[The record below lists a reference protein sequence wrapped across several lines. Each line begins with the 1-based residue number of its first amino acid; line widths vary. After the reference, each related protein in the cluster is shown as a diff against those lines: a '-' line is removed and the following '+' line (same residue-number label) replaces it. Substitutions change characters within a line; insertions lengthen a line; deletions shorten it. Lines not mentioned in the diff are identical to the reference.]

1 MFSHNN
7 MSDNTE
13 ITNNDLNANNES
25 NAETNEKNDITESES
40 QINSSSNEIGNILE
54 EKEKDLNA
62 NNESNAETNEKNDIT
77 ESESQIN
84 SSSNEIGNILEE
96 KDNDENNSDSSD
108 AENLE
113 KMILSTGI
121 RVGTPVKTKSMS
133 RYIVR
138 ANPEGLYIL
147 DISKTLYR
155 IDVAA
160 KFIGRTNISK
170 VAVTSAREYGKKPVE
185 KFCDAT
191 GATPILGRF
200 MPGTF
205 TNPSLP
211 KYMEPEIVIVTDPQ
225 ADQQAVI
232 ESTRAGVP
240 VIAISNSDNVISK
253 VDLVIPANNRGRKA
267 LATVYWL
274 LAREV
279 MKKQGRIKSD
289 KEMKSTIDDFETKLV
304 EEIV

>member
-1 MFSHNN
+1 
-7 MSDNTE
+7 MSDDKEVQDMNVDAEAEDNEEFNNNNNNINKDDNGTLKEESVSTE
-13 ITNNDLNANNES
+13 TQQDANY
-25 NAETNEKNDITESES
+25 ISES
-40 QINSSSNEIGNILE
+40 
-54 EKEKDLNA
+54 D
-62 NNESNAETNEKNDIT
+62 
-77 ESESQIN
+77 
-84 SSSNEIGNILEE
+84 
-96 KDNDENNSDSSD
+96 
-108 AENLE
+108 NLE

-121 RVGTPVKTKSMS
+121 RVGTPVKTKYMTPF
-133 RYIVR
+133 IVR

-147 DISKTLYR
+147 DISKTLAK

-160 KFIGRTNISK
+160 KFIGRANISR
-170 VAVTSAREYGKKPVE
+170 VAVTSAREYGKTPVE
-185 KFCDAT
+185 KFCELT
-191 GATPILGRF
+191 GARGVFGRF

-225 ADQQAVI
+225 ADQQAVV

-240 VIAISNSDNVISK
+240 IIAISNSDNVTSK

-279 MKKQGRIKSD
+279 LKKQGTIKSD
-289 KEMKSTIDDFETKLV
+289 SEMKVSIDDFETKLV
-304 EEIV
+304 EEIS

>member
-1 MFSHNN
+1 MFSHPN
-7 MSDNTE
+7 MSENTE
-13 ITNNDLNANNES
+13 IIDNDTIDTNEAIGDANENNELPEDIS
-25 NAETNEKNDITESES
+25 QPENPSDEGENPSDEKHDNELNIENSET
-40 QINSSSNEIGNILE
+40 
-54 EKEKDLNA
+54 
-62 NNESNAETNEKNDIT
+62 
-77 ESESQIN
+77 
-84 SSSNEIGNILEE
+84 
-96 KDNDENNSDSSD
+96 
-108 AENLE
+108 ENLE

-147 DISKTLYR
+147 DISKTLYK

-160 KFIGRTNISK
+160 KFIGRTNIAK
-170 VAVTSAREYGKKPVE
+170 VAITSAREYGKKPVE
-185 KFCDAT
+185 KFCEAT

-232 ESTRAGVP
+232 EATRAGVP

-279 MKKQGRIKSD
+279 MKKQGKIKSD
-289 KEMKSTIDDFETKLV
+289 KDMKVTIDDFETKLV
-304 EEIV
+304 EEII

>member
-1 MFSHNN
+1 MSSHLN
-7 MSDNTE
+7 MSDNTK
-13 ITNNDLNANNES
+13 ISNNNIISTDTS
-25 NAETNEKNDITESES
+25 NSETDENKELSEAETDENKELSEAES
-40 QINSSSNEIGNILE
+40 QSSNSVIKNENSVV
-54 EKEKDLNA
+54 EKYD
-62 NNESNAETNEKNDIT
+62 
-77 ESESQIN
+77 
-84 SSSNEIGNILEE
+84 NEINIE
-96 KDNDENNSDSSD
+96 NSDSED
-108 AENLE
+108 LE

-160 KFIGRTNISK
+160 KFLGRTNIAK
-170 VAVTSAREYGKKPVE
+170 VAITSAREYGKKPVE
-185 KFCDAT
+185 KFCEAT

-232 ESTRAGVP
+232 EATRAGVP
-240 VIAISNSDNVISK
+240 VLAISNSDNVISK

-279 MKKQGRIKSD
+279 MKKQGKIKSD
-289 KEMKSTIDDFETKLV
+289 KEMKVTIDDFETKLV